1 MPIKIIIFSLL
12 AGSTVFIGGVLS
24 YFFEK
29 TVINRKVKIQ
39 IVHFLTAFATGI
51 MLSAVAFVL
60 VPNGMSNLS
69 PINSVFIFLGGSLFF
84 YFLDYY
90 IHKNKTSIPQFL
102 SMLLD
107 FIPESIALGALFVYE
122 PEIGILLA
130 IFIACQNLPESFSS
144 YIELRTSSF
153 SKANA
158 LFLLFVFSF
167 IGLLL
172 SLVGFYLL
180 SDNSELTS
188 ALMLFSAGGILYII
202 FEDIAPSM
210 KLKNSRFIVMG
221 VNLGFVIG
229 MLSEALI

>member
-1 MPIKIIIFSLL
+1 MPIEIIIFSLL

-39 IVHFLTAFATGI
+39 IVHFLTAFSTGI
-51 MLSAVAFVL
+51 MLCAVAFVL
-60 VPNGMSNLS
+60 VPKGMSNLS
-69 PINSVFIFLGGSLFF
+69 PISSIFIFLMGSLFF

-90 IHKNKTSIPQFL
+90 IHKNRTSIPQFI

-107 FIPESIALGALFVYE
+107 FIPESIALGALFAYD
-122 PEIGILLA
+122 PKTGILLA

-153 SKANA
+153 SKANS

-167 IGLLL
+167 IGLLF
-172 SLVGFYLL
+172 SLLGFYLL
-180 SDNSELTS
+180 SDNLKLIS

-221 VNLGFVIG
+221 VNLGFVVG